1 MDKIILYS
9 QDVETLLK
17 WRDNN
22 ADLVRKNAAPFKGI
36 MLIFPD
42 TNIEIKV
49 YNDAGEISF
58 YIRINGSSAG
68 KITGQQLPGGLFKAK
83 KNTTKFKSE
92 DIQSIITVYASLMAL
107 IVYHK
112 PEPAAAEAE
121 RDPLQER
128 PKKAKSGAQRS
139 NKKDITY
146 IFHHSSAGPRIQQRG
161 KRKKP
166 AGIFNVRGHYRHYK
180 DGRTVWINPYKKGN
194 GKEKNRTYKLNYRM
208 YLQ

>member
-1 MDKIILYS
+1 MDKIILS
-9 QDVETLLK
+9 SGDIEALLS

-22 ADLVRKNAAPFKGI
+22 ADLVRRNAAPFKSI

-42 TNIEIKV
+42 TNIEIKA

-68 KITGQQLPGGLFKAK
+68 KITGRQLPGGLFKAK
-83 KNTTKFKSE
+83 KNTTKLKSD

-107 IVYHK
+107 IVYNK
-112 PEPAAAEAE
+112 PEAAAAPAE

-128 PKKAKSGAQRS
+128 PKKKKSGAQR
-139 NKKDITY
+139 NKKGITY
-146 IFHHSSAGPRIQQRG
+146 IFRNSSSGPQIMKRG
-161 KRKKP
+161 QHTSP

-180 DGRTVWINPYKKGN
+180 DGRAVWIKPYKKGE
-194 GKEKNRTYKLNYRM
+194 GKQKNRTYKLN
-208 YLQ
+208 